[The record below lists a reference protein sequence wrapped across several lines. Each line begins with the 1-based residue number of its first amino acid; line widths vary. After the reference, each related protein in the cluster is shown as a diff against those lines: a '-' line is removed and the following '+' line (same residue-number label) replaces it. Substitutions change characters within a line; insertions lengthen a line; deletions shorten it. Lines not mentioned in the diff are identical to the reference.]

1 VRGTDVSL
9 AEGWSLLD
17 LRRGAGISCEHLH
30 GASPSLIL
38 IALIV
43 GTTALILLSFGIP
56 GMSLLALIAT
66 LVLLGGVLLLRYGR
80 WN

>member
-1 VRGTDVSL
+1 MSIFTARL
-9 AEGWSLLD
+9 
-17 LRRGAGISCEHLH
+17 
-30 GASPSLIL
+30 PFIL

-43 GTTALILLSFGIP
+43 GTTALILLLFGIP